1 MKLLLIILCF
11 PFWVFTQEL
20 PDTCF
25 TSEQIQDI
33 SFTLDSLYQIDEI
46 NKEIIKEQEAV
57 ITGLL
62 NVIRL
67 DSIEINYRRQ
77 QTKLL
82 QQNVDLYVEREKYIK
97 PKWYD
102 QKAIWFGAGIL
113 TTVVTT
119 KLAIEILK

>member
-1 MKLLLIILCF
+1 MKRLLIILCF
-11 PFWVFTQEL
+11 PLWSFAQEL

-25 TSEQIQDI
+25 TAEQIQDI
-33 SFTLDSLYQIDEI
+33 SFTLDSLYQIDDI

-57 ITGLL
+57 IAGLM

-67 DSIEINYRRQ
+67 DSIEINYRQQ

-82 QQNVDLYVEREKYIK
+82 QRNIDLYVEREKYIK

-102 QKAIWFGAGIL
+102 HKAIWFGAGIL

-119 KLAIEILK
+119 KLVIELIK